1 MIHEPLA
8 PVKTAELSDGA
19 QFYTQILSDLED
31 AIRIL
36 PARQTG
42 SDYGR
47 MSASAAKHLR
57 ALVYLT
63 RGYESYAD
71 SRDFENAYKDAVDVI
86 NNSGHKLL
94 EDFQWY
100 IANPMKLMMKSYL
113 VWDFLQVPTIM

>member
-63 RGYESYAD
+63 RGM
-71 SRDFENAYKDAVDVI
+71 RVMQTPRGF
-86 NNSGHKLL
+86 
-94 EDFQWY
+94 
-100 IANPMKLMMKSYL
+100 
-113 VWDFLQVPTIM
+113 